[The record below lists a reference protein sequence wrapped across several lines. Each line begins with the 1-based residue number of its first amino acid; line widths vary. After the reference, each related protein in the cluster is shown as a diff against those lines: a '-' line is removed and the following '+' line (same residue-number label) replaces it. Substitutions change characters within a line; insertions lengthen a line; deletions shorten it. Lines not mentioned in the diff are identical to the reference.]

1 MSQWDGLIQAAGQKY
16 NVDPKLIAALVQA
29 ESSGN
34 PNAYNA
40 EFGATGLG
48 QQIPTTAK
56 ALGIDPK
63 DPAQSIEGVAKLLN
77 ENLTRYGSPE
87 QAVLAYH
94 GGTDQANWGP
104 KTQDYLRKVS
114 ANYGA
119 PPVARASAVPDDE
132 FEAAFG
138 ARPVAQ
144 GAPATAAADEFEAAF
159 GPRPTP
165 TVASP
170 ASAVATAVP
179 GSVQAAPAPA
189 DTSLHGMAWQGLQAL
204 GAQGISNV
212 NAAGRGISD
221 VLDAPSEWLASGA
234 EASGLTGLLGK
245 AGINMP
251 TYDQQVQMNAQ
262 GRADYDA
269 RGDGGVQQMASR
281 TLGNVLGAGGPIA
294 AGEAALVKGGQALSR
309 ALGSPAALQT
319 AGSFA
324 RGQGGL
330 VSRVAYN
337 AGQGGAAGALLSG
350 GQPDTS
356 LGESVGLGA
365 VLGGSVPLAASAI
378 KGGFGA
384 ARSLI
389 DPFTEAGQTRIA
401 QNTLE
406 RMAGKGNI
414 TPDLTTYVPGSTPTL
429 AQATNNTRVA
439 GLERAMLNK
448 DPEAFVA
455 IKDANNAARM
465 THLES
470 LTGTPTSLADAVAA
484 RDAAALPMM
493 QASLQGA
500 RPANTN
506 PVIKEIDD
514 ILKSPEGQRKA
525 VVNALNEVRPKLDLG
540 ANGAQSDVAQLY
552 GVRKAIND
560 QLETVA
566 GRDNSSAQQAS
577 KQLIQVRNKLD
588 EAMEQAAPG
597 FAAYR
602 QTYADMSKPI
612 NAQTFLQNAKLTD
625 QSGQAPTL
633 AKVNTLLDQIKKQRA
648 APGANDAKSLSKEQI
663 DGLKAL
669 QSDLRRET
677 GTNKGLPPNSAT
689 VQNLA
694 MANMLDSMLPGPL
707 GKIPLGP
714 ETLGGALGY
723 AAAGPVGGG
732 YGVAAGNALRQ
743 AMAAQ
748 NPAIEA
754 KLIEL
759 LSDPATRLA
768 RANGSAGNSLL
779 QRLAP
784 VGANAVSTQRSQN
797 NR

>member
-1 MSQWDGLIQAAGQKY
+1 MKQWDALIQSAGQKY
-16 NVDPKLIAALVQA
+16 NVDPKLIAALVRT
-29 ESSGN
+29 ESGGD

-48 QQIPTTAK
+48 QQIPATAK

-77 ENLTRYGSPE
+77 ENLNRYGSPE

-119 PPVARASAVPDDE
+119 PQVARASAIPDDE

-138 ARPVAQ
+138 ARP
-144 GAPATAAADEFEAAF
+144 APAGTKAAPVAVDEFEAAF
-159 GPRPTP
+159 GPRPT
-165 TVASP
+165 AAP
-170 ASAVATAVP
+170 ALAAAAPV
-179 GSVQAAPAPA
+179 AAPAPA
-189 DTSLHGMAWQGLQAL
+189 ETGLDIPALAMQGLEKL
-204 GAQGISNV
+204 GAQGIRNV
-212 NAAGRGISD
+212 NSAGRGIMD
-221 VLDAPSEWLASGA
+221 VLDAPSEWLAYGA
-234 EASGLTGLLGK
+234 EKSGLTGLLGQ

-251 TYDQQVQMNAQ
+251 TGEQQTQMNAQ
-262 GRADYDA
+262 SRADYAARNPDA
-269 RGDGGVQQMASR
+269 GIQEGASR
-281 TLGNVLGAGGPIA
+281 IVGNLAGVLAPTIGAEAAAVQGGRALSNAVGNPQLLTK
-294 AGEAALVKGGQALSR
+294 AGEFL
-309 ALGSPAALQT
+309 
-319 AGSFA
+319 
-324 RGQGGL
+324 RGQGGIA
-330 VSRVAYN
+330 SRMTYN
-337 AGQGGAAGALLSG
+337 AAQGGLGGALLSG
-350 GQPDTS
+350 GQPDVS
-356 LGESVGLGA
+356 LADSVGLGA
-365 VLGGSVPLAASAI
+365 LLGGSVPLAASAI
-378 KGGFGA
+378 KGGVNA
-384 ARSLI
+384 ARSLV

-401 QNTLE
+401 QNTLQ
-406 RMAGKGNI
+406 RMAGKGNT

-429 AQATNNTRVA
+429 AQATNNTRMA
-439 GLERAMLNK
+439 GLERAMINK
-448 DPEAFVA
+448 DPEAFTA

-465 THLES
+465 AHIENIA
-470 LTGTPTSLADAVAA
+470 GTEATLAEAIAA

-493 QASLQGA
+493 EASLQGA

-506 PVIKEIDD
+506 PVIQEIDS
-514 ILKSPEGQRKA
+514 ILKGPEGQRDPVVKA
-525 VVNALNEVRPKLDLG
+525 LSRVRDKLDLG
-540 ANGAQSDVAQLY
+540 ENGAQSDVAQLY
-552 GVRKAIND
+552 GVRKSIND

-588 EAMEQAAPG
+588 EAMEEAAPG

-612 NAQTFLQNAKLTD
+612 NAQTFLQGAKLTD

-633 AKVNTLLDQIKKQRA
+633 AKVNSLLDQIKKQRA

-669 QSDLRRET
+669 QKDLRRET

-694 MANMLDSMLPGPL
+694 MDNMLKSFLPGPL
-707 GKIPLGP
+707 GGLPLGP
-714 ETLGGALGY
+714 ETLGGALGL

-743 AMAAQ
+743 AMATQ

-754 KLIEL
+754 RLIDL
-759 LSDPATRLA
+759 LTDPATKLA
-768 RANGSAGNSLL
+768 RSNGGAGNNLL

-784 VGANAVSTQRSQN
+784 AGAVSAQRSQN